1 VAVLLAVTS
10 AILFGAM
17 TVALRMALRHHPDAE
32 AGTLATALS
41 AFAVVL
47 AFAAVRPPDAP
58 VDDLLVF
65 LLAGLLAPGASQLL
79 FTLAVRD
86 AGSSRASVVVG
97 TAPLIAVVI
106 ALVFLDEPFRVPL
119 ALGAVLIVAGGV
131 ALLGERIRPEGFRAI
146 GLAAALGC
154 TLLFATR
161 DNVVRWAADD
171 TAVSSGAAAA
181 AAMLTAV
188 VVMSVYLAAARGRG
202 VLELPA
208 RQLAAFVPAGVCF
221 GLSYLCL
228 FEAYYR
234 GRVSV
239 VSPIVATESLFAV
252 LLSGVLLRHSE
263 LVSRRLLAGA
273 ALIVAGGAL
282 IGAYR

>member
-1 VAVLLAVTS
+1 VAVLLASLS
-10 AILFGAM
+10 AVLFGAM
-17 TVALRMALRHHPDAE
+17 TVALRIALRRIPDAE
-32 AGTLATALS
+32 AGTLVMTTS
-41 AFAVVL
+41 AFAVV
-47 AFAAVRPPDAP
+47 AVFAAVQPQDAG
-58 VDDLLVF
+58 VRDIAVF
-65 LLAGLLAPGASQLL
+65 SLAGLLAPGASQLL

-97 TAPLIAVVI
+97 TAPLIAVAI
-106 ALVFLDEPFRVPL
+106 ALVFLNEPFRLPL
-119 ALGAVLIVAGGV
+119 ALGAVLIVVGGI
-131 ALLGERIRPEGFRAI
+131 ALLGERIRPEGFRAV

-161 DNVVRWAADD
+161 DNVVRWAADE
-171 TAVSSGAAAA
+171 TPVSSGAAAA

-188 VVMSVYLAAARGRG
+188 VVMSAYLVVVRRRR
-202 VLELPA
+202 VLELSPA
-208 RQLAAFVPAGVCF
+208 RLAVFVPAGVCF
-221 GLSYLCL
+221 GLSYLSL

-252 LLSGVLLRHSE
+252 LLSAILLRHSE
-263 LVSRRLLAGA
+263 LVGRRLVAGA

-282 IGAYR
+282 IGAFR

>member
-1 VAVLLAVTS
+1 
-10 AILFGAM
+10 M
-17 TVALRMALRHHPDAE
+17 TVFLRIALRRHADAE
-32 AGTLATALS
+32 AGTLATTAT
-41 AFAVVL
+41 AFAVV
-47 AFAAVRPPDAP
+47 AVFAIVSPPDAG
-58 VDDLLVF
+58 VRDIVVF
-65 LLAGLLAPGASQLL
+65 SLAGLLAPGASQLL

-119 ALGAVLIVAGGV
+119 AVGAVLVVVGGI
-131 ALLGERIRPEGFRAI
+131 ALLGERVRPEGFRAV

-171 TAVSSGAAAA
+171 TPVSSGAAAA

-188 VVMSVYLAAARGRG
+188 VVMAVYLVAVRGRR
-202 VLELPA
+202 VLELAPA
-208 RQLAAFVPAGVCF
+208 RLAVFVPAGVCF
-221 GLSYLCL
+221 GLSYLSL

-252 LLSGVLLRHSE
+252 LLSAVLLRHSE
-263 LVSRRLLAGA
+263 LVGKRLVVGA
-273 ALIVAGGAL
+273 VLIVAGGAL
-282 IGAYR
+282 IGAFR

>member
-1 VAVLLAVTS
+1 VAVLLASLS
-10 AILFGAM
+10 AVLFGAM
-17 TVALRMALRHHPDAE
+17 TVALRIALRRVPDAE
-32 AGTLATALS
+32 AGTLVMTTS
-41 AFAVVL
+41 AFAVVA
-47 AFAAVRPPDAP
+47 AFAVVQPPDAG
-58 VDDLLVF
+58 VRDIAVF
-65 LLAGLLAPGASQLL
+65 SLAGLLAPGASQLL

-97 TAPLIAVVI
+97 TAPLVAVAI

-119 ALGAVLIVAGGV
+119 AVGAVLVVVGGI
-131 ALLGERIRPEGFRAI
+131 ALLGERIRPEGFRAV

-171 TAVSSGAAAA
+171 TPVSSGAAAA

-188 VVMSVYLAAARGRG
+188 VLMALYLVAIRGRR
-202 VLELPA
+202 VLELAPA
-208 RQLAAFVPAGVCF
+208 RLVAFVPAGVFF
-221 GLSYLCL
+221 GLSYLSL

-252 LLSGVLLRHSE
+252 LLSAVLLRHSE
-263 LVSRRLLAGA
+263 LVGKRLVVGA
-273 ALIVAGGAL
+273 ALIVAGGVL
-282 IGAYR
+282 IGASR